1 MPSIKD
7 IKKIKLNDEYIFF
20 GPESIVSEIADSM
33 DIKNIGAVPILNEQ
47 KILLGVVS
55 ERDIVRKCVKDG
67 RDPDLVTASDIMTS
81 EIITVDLKTSSE
93 IAIKIMGENNIR
105 HLPVVD
111 DQNKFCLLYTSD
123 AVTKSGSLPSL
134 THFLTMSLSE
144 TTPSNIFCSF
154 SIGTAPIFLISI
166 LSAISLT
173 LDSGPK

>member
-111 DQNKFCLLYTSD
+111 DQNKLINFISHRDLISSVRD
-123 AVTKSGSLPSL
+123 STKLNIILITFIGMIIPIA
-134 THFLTMSLSE
+134 FLVK
-144 TTPSNIFCSF
+144 SF
-154 SIGTAPIFLISI
+154 SWI
-166 LSAISLT
+166 
-173 LDSGPK
+173 

>member
-111 DQNKFCLLYTSD
+111 DQNKNDPSYQKMSDNFESSLAFSAACDLVFKGRVQPSGYTEPLLHQRRLEKK
-123 AVTKSGSLPSL
+123 A
-134 THFLTMSLSE
+134 
-144 TTPSNIFCSF
+144 
-154 SIGTAPIFLISI
+154 
-166 LSAISLT
+166 
-173 LDSGPK
+173 